1 MNDSERLVGA
11 LKRLLRKQGIT
22 YRGVAVSLGIS
33 EPSVK
38 RMFSRGTFTLDR
50 LAHIAGLLGMTL
62 AEVTHAAEHDLPRLR
77 TLTEA
82 QEKELVTDPV
92 LLLVAACVIN
102 NWTPQEIT
110 GTYRLTHA
118 ECLKRLLRLD
128 RLGLVTLLPGDR
140 VRLNVARDFDWLAE
154 GPIQR
159 FFRKQQNDDFLA
171 GDFTGEG
178 ENLFFLYGMLA
189 PAARTRLQAQLR
201 KLRDEFSELHRESV
215 RAPFAERSSVC
226 LLLAQRPWEPRLFA
240 ALRRK
245 GAVESGKGGLVK

>member
-1 MNDSERLVGA
+1 MNDSERLVDA
-11 LKRLLRKQGIT
+11 LKRLLRRQGIT
-22 YRGVAVSLGIS
+22 YRGVAESLGLS

-50 LAHIAGLLGMTL
+50 LARIAALLGMTL
-62 AEVTHAAEHDLPRLR
+62 AEVAHAAEHDQPRLR

-82 QEKELVTDPV
+82 QEKELVADPV
-92 LLLVAACVIN
+92 LLLVAACVVN
-102 NWTPQEIT
+102 NWTPQEIVA
-110 GTYRLTHA
+110 TYRLTPA

-128 RLGLVTLLPGDR
+128 RLGLATLLPGDR
-140 VRLNVARDFDWLAE
+140 VRLNVARDFDWLPE

-159 FFRKQQNDDFLA
+159 FFRKQQNEDFLA
-171 GDFTGEG
+171 SDFAAEG

-189 PAARTRLQAQLR
+189 PAARLRLQSQLR
-201 KLRDEFSELHRESV
+201 KLRDEFADLHRESV

-226 LLLAQRPWEPRLFA
+226 LLLAQRPWEPRIFA

-245 GAVESGKGGLVK
+245 A